1 MEKISKNGYFWSKN
15 VLWANLL
22 IGNCLETLLGVDAW
36 SNHSPSS
43 SQLMKNGLF
52 DTQKLKN
59 FFEEWQKFQG
69 MAIFGLKMY
78 LRLTCLLVIL

>member
-59 FFEEWQKFQG
+59 FSKNGKNFKEWLFLV
-69 MAIFGLKMY
+69 LK
-78 LRLTCLLVIL
+78 CILG